1 MRFCYADPPYFGMGK
16 KMYASTHEDALI
28 WDERQTHIDLVAY
41 LTENFPDGW
50 ALSCNPKDLPWLLPH
65 CPEEVRVCVWTKTFH
80 QIRPTTVQFA
90 WEPVLLYRGRK
101 DHKRKPMVRDWLS
114 CATARKKGLQGAKP
128 DAFNDWILLLLN
140 AQASDEVV
148 DLFPGSGGLSTAG
161 DRAGIPVIPNLKTY
175 PFEEPA

>member
-16 KMYASTHEDALI
+16 KMYAATHENAII
-28 WDERQTHIDLVAY
+28 WDEQQTHIDLIAY
-41 LTENFPDGW
+41 LTDNFPDGW

-101 DHKRKPMVRDWLS
+101 DHKRKPMVRDWLA

-175 PFEEPA
+175 PFEEQS

>member
-16 KMYASTHEDALI
+16 KMYAATHDNALI
-28 WDERQTHIDLVAY
+28 WDEQQTHIDLVAY
-41 LTENFPDGW
+41 LTENFPEGW

-90 WEPVLLYRGRK
+90 WEPVLLHRGRK

-140 AQASDEVV
+140 AQAGDEVV
-148 DLFPGSGGLSTAG
+148 DLFPGSGGLSAAG

-175 PFEEPA
+175 PFEELT